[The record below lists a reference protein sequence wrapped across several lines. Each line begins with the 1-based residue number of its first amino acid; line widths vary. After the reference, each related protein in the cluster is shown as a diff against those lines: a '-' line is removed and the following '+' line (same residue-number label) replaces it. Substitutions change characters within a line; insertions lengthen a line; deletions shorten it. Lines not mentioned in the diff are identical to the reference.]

1 MWRPIGA
8 AMSLGRPRQ
17 VVFFVCHPDDEALW
31 VGGLVSGLGRFGVEV
46 SVICASG
53 GGQGSVR
60 AAEFQSARE
69 GAGYKRGLVLGGPLR
84 AANEPLPPLALTL
97 EAGLTQLGIDPSE
110 VALLVT
116 HSPYGDEHRHPHHK
130 QAYQELKQW
139 AQGSRVPFGFFS
151 CMPLPWLQH
160 QPIAASLRRAHGLS
174 LIGVFECRPAVQSAA
189 MIDGGGGTNTAG
201 KPRPYFSFGFLG
213 AGQGTHA
220 RPLSLDR
227 PREARHRLR
236 YVRRVFRSAVCFRR
250 KRRCRTVRLIS
261 TNGPFGCGRPVCRN
275 MLSCGGTRSLRMV
288 ATHAESRARLRH
300 TCHIS

>member
-69 GAGYKRGLVLGGPLR
+69 VAGYKRGLVLGGPLR

-189 MIDGGGGTNTAG
+189 MIDGGGRTTSEES
-201 KPRPYFSFGFLG
+201 PRYYFQFDIDVPAKARMLARYPSIDLEKHATGYVMFGASFEALYVFDEKG
-213 AGQGTHA
+213 A
-220 RPLSLDR
+220 
-227 PREARHRLR
+227 
-236 YVRRVFRSAVCFRR
+236 AVLFDLYRQMDHSG
-250 KRRCRTVRLIS
+250 VDDL
-261 TNGPFGCGRPVCRN
+261 F
-275 MLSCGGTRSLRMV
+275 
-288 ATHAESRARLRH
+288 AEICSRAAEPAPSGWWRRMLNLVRG
-300 TCHIS
+300 